1 MSADYPKDFLDLLDS
16 VKSKR
21 PRIVIQHILQHGFI
35 TSQELKDTYGYNHPP
50 RAVRD
55 VREHGIPLVTYR
67 IEGSD
72 GRSIAAYKFGDPA
85 EAKNL
90 LAKSAGRT
98 VLSKALKQA
107 LIEKYGAK
115 CFVYYEAMD
124 ENLLQ
129 VDHRIPYE
137 IAGEQDE
144 QNIEIYMLLSPSAN
158 RAKSWTCEHC
168 ENWVEKD
175 PAFCIKCFWAYP
187 EDYEHIAGKQQRIV
201 SVVFTGDE
209 IKDYCKLIEISGIEK
224 AQQMIKQIIHE
235 HLK

>member
-1 MSADYPKDFLDLLDS
+1 MLSTQNIFENLLDS

-21 PRIVIQHILQHGFI
+21 PRTVIQHILQHGFI

-72 GRSIAAYKFGDPA
+72 GRSIAAYKFGDTA
-85 EAKNL
+85 EAKNS

-98 VLSKALKQA
+98 VLSKALKLA

-115 CFVYYEAMD
+115 CFVYYEPMD

-144 QNIEIYMLLSPSAN
+144 QNLEIYMLLSSSAN

-168 ENWVEKD
+168 ENWIEKD
-175 PAFCIKCFWAYP
+175 PFLCEMF
-187 EDYEHIAGKQQRIV
+187 
-201 SVVFTGDE
+201 
-209 IKDYCKLIEISGIEK
+209 LGIP
-224 AQQMIKQIIHE
+224 
-235 HLK
+235 